1 MTMTPPLDLPAV
13 TELALANRRDISA
26 LDEKLTDLATI
37 TRQAVDDMARQMA
50 DAYARFVQQA
60 ANVAEADRAAVGALT
75 ATVSDLTD
83 SHARLQEAVAVL
95 ATAQTQTSASNA
107 ALQQAVAA
115 LNRSAA
121 QAQTNENVAALSD
134 TVASLAEAQTQT
146 NENVAA
152 LSDTVAGLAE
162 AQTQTNENVAALR
175 DTVAGLAEAQ
185 AQTNENV
192 AALRD
197 TVASLAEAQAQT
209 NENVA
214 ALRDTVAS
222 LAAAQAQTD
231 ANVAKLQEAVAALTE
246 AQTQTN
252 KNVAALEDVVAGL
265 TKAQTQANAALAT
278 LSGRMANISGSRY
291 ERFVSR
297 IGSRHIRRV
306 LGLTEIK
313 LVHRAWGD
321 GDPVIDDAINS
332 PEILDQD
339 AESLGLVDA
348 IFRGRNRHGDQA
360 YVVVEISITALERD
374 VTRAARGARTLAC
387 VTGQEAIPAV
397 IGTIIA
403 DTAEKFAQ
411 REDVAFIPIPY
422 PETQDG

>member
-26 LDEKLTDLATI
+26 LDEKLTDLAAV
-37 TRQAVDDMARQMA
+37 TRQAVEDMAQQTA

-60 ANVAEADRAAVGALT
+60 ANAAEADRAAVGALT
-75 ATVSDLTD
+75 ATVSDLAD
-83 SHARLQEAVAVL
+83 SHAELQEAVAVL
-95 ATAQTQTSASNA
+95 ATAQAQTSASSA

-115 LNRSAA
+115 LTAAQAQTTDRLVALTAAQAQTTDRLVALTAA
-121 QAQTNENVAALSD
+121 QAQTND
-134 TVASLAEAQTQT
+134 
-146 NENVAA
+146 
-152 LSDTVAGLAE
+152 
-162 AQTQTNENVAALR
+162 
-175 DTVAGLAEAQ
+175 
-185 AQTNENV
+185 
-192 AALRD
+192 
-197 TVASLAEAQAQT
+197 
-209 NENVA
+209 
-214 ALRDTVAS
+214 
-222 LAAAQAQTD
+222 
-231 ANVAKLQEAVAALTE
+231 NVAKLQEAVAALTE
-246 AQTQTN
+246 AQAQTNDRLDALVAAQARTNDNVAALTEAQAQTN

-306 LGLTEIK
+306 LGLTEVKI
-313 LVHRAWGD
+313 VHRAWGD

-332 PEILDQD
+332 PDIFDQD

-374 VTRAARGARTLAC
+374 VTRADRGAKTLAQ

>member
-26 LDEKLTDLATI
+26 LDEKLTDLAAV
-37 TRQAVDDMARQMA
+37 TRQAVEDMSQQMA

-60 ANVAEADRAAVGALT
+60 ANVAEADRAGIATLT
-75 ATVSDLTD
+75 ATVSDLAD

-95 ATAQTQTSASNA
+95 ATAQAQTSASNA

-115 LNRSAA
+115 L
-121 QAQTNENVAALSD
+121 T
-134 TVASLAEAQTQT
+134 
-146 NENVAA
+146 
-152 LSDTVAGLAE
+152 E

-214 ALRDTVAS
+214 ALSDTVAS
-222 LAAAQAQTD
+222 LAA
-231 ANVAKLQEAVAALTE
+231 

-374 VTRAARGARTLAC
+374 VTRAARGAKTLAC

>member
-26 LDEKLTDLATI
+26 LDEKLTDLAAI
-37 TRQAVDDMARQMA
+37 TRQAVEDMSRQTA

-60 ANVAEADRAAVGALT
+60 ANVAEADRAGIATLT
-75 ATVSDLTD
+75 ATVSDLAD

-95 ATAQTQTSASNA
+95 ATAQAQTSASNA

-115 LNRSAA
+115 LATA
-121 QAQTNENVAALSD
+121 QAQTNANVAAL
-134 TVASLAEAQTQT
+134 TEAQTQT

-152 LSDTVAGLAE
+152 LSYTVASLVE

-175 DTVAGLAEAQ
+175 DNVAGLAEAQ

-197 TVASLAEAQAQT
+197 TVASLAEAQA
-209 NENVA
+209 
-214 ALRDTVAS
+214 
-222 LAAAQAQTD
+222 
-231 ANVAKLQEAVAALTE
+231 
-246 AQTQTN
+246 QTN

-306 LGLTEIK
+306 LGLTEVKI
-313 LVHRAWGD
+313 VHRAWGD

-374 VTRAARGARTLAC
+374 VTRAARGARTLAH

-422 PETQDG
+422 PETQDS

>member
-26 LDEKLTDLATI
+26 LDEKLTDLAAV

-60 ANVAEADRAAVGALT
+60 ANVAEADRAGIATLT
-75 ATVSDLTD
+75 ATVSDLAD
-83 SHARLQEAVAVL
+83 SHARLQDAVAVL
-95 ATAQTQTSASNA
+95 ATAQAQTSANVDTLTTLQAQTNDRLDVLAAAQVQTNKNVA
-107 ALQQAVAA
+107 ALQDVVARLVVAQAQTNENVTALNDAVARLA
-115 LNRSAA
+115 AA
-121 QAQTNENVAALSD
+121 QAQTNENVTALNDAVARLAA
-134 TVASLAEAQTQT
+134 
-146 NENVAA
+146 
-152 LSDTVAGLAE
+152 
-162 AQTQTNENVAALR
+162 
-175 DTVAGLAEAQ
+175 AQ

-192 AALRD
+192 STLHDAVVALIAAQAQTNDRLD
-197 TVASLAEAQAQT
+197 ALTEAQAQT
-209 NENVA
+209 N
-214 ALRDTVAS
+214 
-222 LAAAQAQTD
+222 
-231 ANVAKLQEAVAALTE
+231 
-246 AQTQTN
+246 
-252 KNVAALEDVVAGL
+252 KNVASLEDVVAGL

-306 LGLTEIK
+306 LGLTEVKI
-313 LVHRAWGD
+313 VHRAWGD

-332 PEILDQD
+332 PDILDQD

-374 VTRAARGARTLAC
+374 VTRAARGARTLAQ

-422 PETQDG
+422 PETQDS

>member
-1 MTMTPPLDLPAV
+1 
-13 TELALANRRDISA
+13 
-26 LDEKLTDLATI
+26 
-37 TRQAVDDMARQMA
+37 
-50 DAYARFVQQA
+50 
-60 ANVAEADRAAVGALT
+60 
-75 ATVSDLTD
+75 
-83 SHARLQEAVAVL
+83 
-95 ATAQTQTSASNA
+95 
-107 ALQQAVAA
+107 
-115 LNRSAA
+115 
-121 QAQTNENVAALSD
+121 
-134 TVASLAEAQTQT
+134 
-146 NENVAA
+146 
-152 LSDTVAGLAE
+152 
-162 AQTQTNENVAALR
+162 
-175 DTVAGLAEAQ
+175 
-185 AQTNENV
+185 
-192 AALRD
+192 
-197 TVASLAEAQAQT
+197 
-209 NENVA
+209 
-214 ALRDTVAS
+214 
-222 LAAAQAQTD
+222 
-231 ANVAKLQEAVAALTE
+231 
-246 AQTQTN
+246 
-252 KNVAALEDVVAGL
+252 
-265 TKAQTQANAALAT
+265 
-278 LSGRMANISGSRY
+278 MANISGSRY

-332 PEILDQD
+332 PDILDQD

-374 VTRAARGARTLAC
+374 VTRAARGAKTLAE

>member
-26 LDEKLTDLATI
+26 LDEKLTDLAAI
-37 TRQAVDDMARQMA
+37 TRQAVDDMSRQMA

-60 ANVAEADRAAVGALT
+60 ANMAEADRAGIATLT
-75 ATVSDLTD
+75 ATVSDLAD
-83 SHARLQEAVAVL
+83 SHARLQDAVAVL
-95 ATAQTQTSASNA
+95 ATAQAQTTASNA

-115 LNRSAA
+115 LATA
-121 QAQTNENVAALSD
+121 QAQTNANVAAL
-134 TVASLAEAQTQT
+134 T
-146 NENVAA
+146 
-152 LSDTVAGLAE
+152 E

-175 DTVAGLAEAQ
+175 DTVAGLAA
-185 AQTNENV
+185 
-192 AALRD
+192 
-197 TVASLAEAQAQT
+197 AQAQT

-222 LAAAQAQTD
+222 LAAAQAQTND
-231 ANVAKLQEAVAALTE
+231 NVAALTA
-246 AQTQTN
+246 AQAQTN
-252 KNVAALEDVVAGL
+252 KNVASLEDVVAGL

-306 LGLTEIK
+306 LGLTEVKI
-313 LVHRAWGD
+313 VHRAWGD

-332 PEILDQD
+332 PDILDQD

-374 VTRAARGARTLAC
+374 VTRAARGAKTLAQ